1 MFAKI
6 IPLIFI
12 NSFECFFQLHRDL
25 SWLVANSII
34 KDSLVEVKAQTYYKE
49 ALTNN
54 FFIPINVCFNEN
66 HEILFSF
73 NLFDQIN

>member
-34 KDSLVEVKAQTYYKE
+34 EDSLVEVKTRTYYEKT
-49 ALTNN
+49 LTNN
-54 FFIPINVCFNEN
+54 FFIPIKEYFNEN
-66 HEILFSF
+66 PENFVSF
-73 NLFDQIN
+73 YLFDQIY

>member
-6 IPLIFI
+6 RPLIFI
-12 NSFECFFQLHRDL
+12 NSYDYFFQLHRDL

-34 KDSLVEVKAQTYYKE
+34 DDSLVEVKTRTYYEE

-54 FFIPINVCFNEN
+54 FFIPINECFNEN
-66 HEILFSF
+66 PEIFVSF
-73 NLFDQIN
+73 NFI